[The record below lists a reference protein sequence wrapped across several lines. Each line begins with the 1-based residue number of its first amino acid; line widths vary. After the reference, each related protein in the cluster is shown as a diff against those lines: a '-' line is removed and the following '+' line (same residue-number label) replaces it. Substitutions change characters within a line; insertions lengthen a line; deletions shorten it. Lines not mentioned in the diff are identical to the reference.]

1 MLNTRLV
8 YILFLIP
15 LLMTAVSLVA
25 PIQAEGQHTSSEDT
39 CFPVEPGAVTLK
51 CTEGAAES
59 GGQEAN
65 STP

>member
-1 MLNTRLV
+1 MSNTRLV

-15 LLMTAVSLVA
+15 LLITAVPLVV
-25 PIQAEGQHTSSEDT
+25 PIQTQGQPISSKDT

-59 GGQEAN
+59 GSQEAN